1 MSEFNNDRE
10 ISLRKRK
17 YFHFCIAGFISSG
30 VPKEDSRHFP
40 RVADPPELPPGW
52 FPRSLLAAS
61 CSEPL
66 LASGEIELAEQM
78 LNVGQEPTGR
88 ITILLMLFPQL
99 RAVFMHFHVP
109 GVQDNMCLLSYF
121 DGGFVRMSLDW

>member
-1 MSEFNNDRE
+1 MSEFNQNRE
-10 ISLRKRK
+10 MSLKKRK
-17 YFHFCIAGFISSG
+17 YFPFCIEGFISSG
-30 VPKEDSRHFP
+30 FPKEDSRHFP
-40 RVADPPELPPGW
+40 RVAVPPELPPGW

-78 LNVGQEPTGR
+78 LNVGQEPTGH

-99 RAVFMHFHVP
+99 RAVFYAFSCTRCAGQHVP
-109 GVQDNMCLLSYF
+109 LVLL
-121 DGGFVRMSLDW
+121 